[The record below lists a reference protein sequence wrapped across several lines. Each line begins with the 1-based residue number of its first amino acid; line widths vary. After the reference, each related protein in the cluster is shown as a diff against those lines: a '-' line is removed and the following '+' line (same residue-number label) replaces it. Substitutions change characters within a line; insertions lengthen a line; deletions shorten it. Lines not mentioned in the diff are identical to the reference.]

1 MYGPCIFWSS
11 LMLQPHTN
19 SPGLEAGVTP
29 AMIRRLVNGFY
40 AQVRLDERLGP
51 VCAAHVKDW
60 EEHLDKMCAF
70 WSSVTLM
77 TGEYKGRPMQ
87 VHARLPEIS
96 DALFLQWLI
105 LFQRAAGE
113 HCPPEAA
120 SLFIDRAERI
130 AESLKLGIAM
140 HRQRG
145 AQVVAD

>member
-1 MYGPCIFWSS
+1 MYASCIFGSS

-51 VCAAHVKDW
+51 VFAAHVKDW

-77 TGEYKGRPMQ
+77 TREYKGRPME

-130 AESLKLGIAM
+130 AKSLKLGIAM

>member
-1 MYGPCIFWSS
+1 
-11 LMLQPHTN
+11 
-19 SPGLEAGVTP
+19 
-29 AMIRRLVNGFY
+29 MIRRLVNGFY

-51 VCAAHVKDW
+51 VFAAHVKDW

-77 TGEYKGRPMQ
+77 TGEYKGRPME

-130 AESLKLGIAM
+130 AKSLKLGIAM

>member
-1 MYGPCIFWSS
+1 
-11 LMLQPHTN
+11 MLQPHTN

-51 VCAAHVKDW
+51 VFAAHVKDW

-77 TGEYKGRPMQ
+77 TGEYKGRPME

-96 DALFLQWLI
+96 DALFLQWLHPFSARSRRT
-105 LFQRAAGE
+105 L
-113 HCPPEAA
+113 PT
-120 SLFIDRAERI
+120 
-130 AESLKLGIAM
+130 
-140 HRQRG
+140 
-145 AQVVAD
+145 